1 MKIPIW
7 IKSEYVTYIGIALLS
22 FVRRGK
28 PLLFCDGKCVE
39 SCMRAVSIAKIYA
52 AFYILAFGERVDCYA
67 AVLHSGGKVQIICI
81 TV

>member
-28 PLLFCDGKCVE
+28 PLLLW
-39 SCMRAVSIAKIYA
+39 RAGRLLCILLSHEFIIY
-52 AFYILAFGERVDCYA
+52 FEHLFVN
-67 AVLHSGGKVQIICI
+67 VFS
-81 TV
+81 

>member
-28 PLLFCDGKCVE
+28 PLLLW
-39 SCMRAVSIAKIYA
+39 RAGRLLCILLSHKFIIYCKHL
-52 AFYILAFGERVDCYA
+52 FVNIFLSYYVHQRLDRPP
-67 AVLHSGGKVQIICI
+67 Q
-81 TV
+81 

>member
-28 PLLFCDGKCVE
+28 PPFYGGQ
-39 SCMRAVSIAKIYA
+39 A
-52 AFYILAFGERVDCYA
+52 AFYVFCFPINSLYIAN
-67 AVLHSGGKVQIICI
+67 ICSSI
-81 TV
+81 FFLSYYVHQRLDRPPQ